1 MFSTVTARRLSVGT
15 VYKLW
20 FVGLGATLLPLGLL
34 LGICALSGYNTVTWN
49 GQPLHGVGALFA
61 GPTIGLGMALLVHL
75 PLIGLLVP
83 GLAALTYIHYGLEAL
98 RRLRGGAL
106 VTGRAERLPG

>member
-61 GPTIGLGMALLVHL
+61 GPAIGLGMALLFTAL
-75 PLIGLLVP
+75 LGSCAAFGLWLCSWFRPLSLKIKNLN
-83 GLAALTYIHYGLEAL
+83 
-98 RRLRGGAL
+98 
-106 VTGRAERLPG
+106 